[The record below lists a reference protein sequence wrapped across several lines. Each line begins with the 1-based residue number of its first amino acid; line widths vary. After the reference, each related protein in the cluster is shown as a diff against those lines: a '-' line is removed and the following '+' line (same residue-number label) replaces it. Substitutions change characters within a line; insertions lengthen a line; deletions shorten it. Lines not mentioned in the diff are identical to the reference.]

1 VTPLSG
7 IGVWACL
14 VLGLVGC
21 GSSGAGAGAGVSGT
35 AGQGGGGQATG
46 GSTAAGSSGAA
57 IAGDAGTSGGAGGAA
72 GATAGGSAGTGGSG
86 GAPEPPAGPSVRVL
100 QLNVWQEGTQVAGGL
115 AKIAAVILESEADVA
130 AFSEV
135 RNYDAED
142 WTTKLIAELKAQ
154 APEVTFYG
162 KFAGGDVGLVSRF
175 PITET
180 HAVFDE
186 TDIDAGSIMAWSLEV
201 PGAASLVVASA
212 HLDYQHYALN
222 WVRGYEGGS
231 GAGWDERPNSGA
243 LVHETDPEVLL
254 AYNNESWR
262 DEAIADFVAFAETLP
277 QSSQLVLCGDFNEG
291 SDLDWTERAKNEWG
305 HYGAVIPWDN
315 SLLLAASGFRD
326 AYRAVYPHE
335 VDYPGF
341 TWPAPAEGKTTTTW
355 APRADE
361 RDRIDFIYVPETGV
375 TTKDAW
381 VVGPSTTFVGSDK
394 VPNPGQDAFLAS
406 DLPWPSDHKGVLVE
420 LVLSPAL

>member
-1 VTPLSG
+1 VTSLRG
-7 IGVWACL
+7 MGVLTCL

-21 GSSGAGAGAGVSGT
+21 GSSGAGGAGASSGASGA
-35 AGQGGGGQATG
+35 AGQGGGGPAMG
-46 GSTAAGSSGAA
+46 GSAASGSSGTAN
-57 IAGDAGTSGGAGGAA
+57 AGDAGTSGSGGAA
-72 GATAGGSAGTGGSG
+72 GSVAGGSAGTDGMQ
-86 GAPEPPAGPSVRVL
+86 EPPAGPSVRVL
-100 QLNVWQEGTQVAGGL
+100 QLNVWQEGTQVTGGL

-135 RNYDAED
+135 RNYDDQD
-142 WTTKLIAELKAQ
+142 WTTKLVAELKSQ
-154 APEVTFYG
+154 APDVTFYG
-162 KFAGGDVGLVSRF
+162 EFAGGDVGLVSRF
-175 PITET
+175 PIADT
-180 HAVFDE
+180 HVVFDQ
-186 TDIDAGSIMAWSLEV
+186 TGIDAGSIMAWSLQV
-201 PGAASLVVASA
+201 PGAAPVVVASA

-243 LVHETDPEVLL
+243 LIHETDAEVLL

-262 DEAIADFVAFAETLP
+262 DEAIADFVAFGEALP
-277 QSSQLVLCGDFNEG
+277 EGSQLVLCGDFNEG
-291 SDLDWTERAKNEWG
+291 SDLDWTERAKDEWG

-335 VDYPGF
+335 VDHPGF

-375 TTKDAW
+375 VAKDAW
-381 VVGPSTTFVGSDK
+381 VVGPSATFIGSEK
-394 VPNPGQDAFLAS
+394 VENPGQDKFLAA

-420 LVLSPAL
+420 LVLSRVP